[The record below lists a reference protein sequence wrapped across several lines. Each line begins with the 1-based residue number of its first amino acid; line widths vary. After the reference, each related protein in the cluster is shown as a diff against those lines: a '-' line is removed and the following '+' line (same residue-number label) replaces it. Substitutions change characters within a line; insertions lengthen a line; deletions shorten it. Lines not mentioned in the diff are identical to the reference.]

1 MIKKPVRC
9 VSHFWLQ
16 IKATLHEINE
26 FFVTLD
32 ITKGQIVV
40 EHLSVPKLRYI

>member
-9 VSHFWLQ
+9 MSHFRLQ

-26 FFVTLD
+26 VFVTLD
-32 ITKGQIVV
+32 VAEGQIVV
-40 EHLSVPKLRYI
+40 EHLSVPKLGYI